1 MSAPS
6 WATNLAVF
14 DTETTGVDVE
24 TARVV
29 TAAIAVLDSTGAVVE
44 RHDWVID
51 PLVEIP
57 DAAAAVHGITTEIA
71 RATGVQP
78 AVGIEQILAVLAG
91 IFDRGIAV
99 TAYNAP
105 YDFTILA
112 REAHRYGLA
121 ALDTPQP
128 VIDPLVIDKQLD
140 RYRRGKRTLT
150 ATIEHYGIEMV
161 QAHDA
166 GEDAIAAGRLAQKL
180 AERFATELPED
191 VTELHKLQQAW
202 AAAQAASFQEWMRKN
217 NKPDFVADG
226 EWPIRSAPTN

>member
-1 MSAPS
+1 MSAPN

-29 TAAIAVLDSTGAVVE
+29 TAAVAVLDASGSVVE

-51 PLVEIP
+51 PLIEIP
-57 DAAAAVHGITTEIA
+57 EAAAAVHGITTEIA

-78 AVGIEQILAVLAG
+78 AVGIEQILAVLTT
-91 IFDRGIAV
+91 IFDRGMAV

-112 REAHRYGLA
+112 REASRYGLA
-121 ALDTPQP
+121 AIDAPQP
-128 VIDPLVIDKQLD
+128 VIDPLVLDKQLD

-150 ATIEHYGIEMV
+150 ATIEHYDIQMG

-180 AERFATELPED
+180 AERYAAELPDD
-191 VTELHKLQQAW
+191 VTELHQLQQQW

-226 EWPIRSAPTN
+226 EWPIRSTPAS